1 MMHDA
6 GSLPAQGPTARPIGL
21 GSVKALLGLTSL
33 LALLALILPCS
44 AGASAGRLPVIASF
58 SILGDLAAEVGG
70 SRVDVSTLVGPNGD
84 GHSFQPSPADAG
96 KISGAKIVLVN
107 GLGFEG
113 WMPRLVKASGGS
125 PVVVEVSR
133 GIVPRAMAAEGEH
146 AHAHADPHVWQS
158 VANARAMVGNIRDA
172 FTAADPAGRSV
183 YEANAAAYDAK
194 LAALEVEVRAAIARI
209 PAERRRIITS
219 HDAFGYFSAAYGV
232 EFVAPQGVST
242 EAEASAMAV
251 ARIIRQIK
259 AQAIPAVFVENISDP
274 RLLARIA
281 DETGSRIGGTLYSDA
296 LSRPEEGA
304 GTYIEMIRHNIRE
317 LASALAS

>member
-1 MMHDA
+1 MPGA
-6 GSLPAQGPTARPIGL
+6 LSFPSQRLTPRPIAVV
-21 GSVKALLGLTSL
+21 SAKALLGLTSL
-33 LALLALILPCS
+33 LGLLALAVPCS
-44 AGASAGRLPVIASF
+44 AGPSGERLPVIASF

-70 SRVDVSTLVGPNGD
+70 SRVEVSTLVGANGD

-96 KISGAKIVLVN
+96 KVSGARVVLVN

-113 WMPRLVKASGGS
+113 WMPRLVDASGGS
-125 PVVVEVSR
+125 PAVVVVSR
-133 GIVPRAMAAEGEH
+133 GIVPRAMTAEGEH
-146 AHAHADPHVWQS
+146 AQVDPHIWQS

-172 FTAADPAGRSV
+172 FAAADPAGRSV
-183 YEANAAAYDAK
+183 YEANAAAYDEK
-194 LAALEVEVRAAIARI
+194 LAALEIEVRATIARI

-242 EAEASAMAV
+242 DAEASAMAV

-259 AQAIPAVFVENISDP
+259 SQAIPAVFVENISDP

-281 DETGSRIGGTLYSDA
+281 DETGARIGGTLYSDA

-304 GTYIEMIRHNIRE
+304 GTYIEMMRHNIRE